1 MFQAQDNKEIKR
13 LHLRIKFLSFC
24 FFLGFLVLSAK
35 ILYLANL
42 SLGSVIS
49 ITESDI
55 HNMKRP
61 NIYDRNGHLVASN
74 IAISSVAIR
83 PNLLRNKEDIVDRLL
98 SAVPSF
104 QREDLEYKIFN
115 DKKFVWLKRG
125 ITPSEQDRIHN
136 LGIPGIQFIDE
147 TKRFYSSANT
157 LSSVIGYV
165 NIDNIGQAG
174 VEKFIDQ
181 QVESGNSWD
190 VYLSADLEVSHAM
203 RDELIKSMNEYSSI
217 AAAGVLMDINNGE
230 VIAAVSLPDF
240 DPQNHADALLP
251 ENMNK
256 VTNSLYEIGSTF
268 KPFTIAMA
276 LDSGLVD
283 LDTEYDARK
292 PIIIGGHTISD
303 FRPQERVLTVSEIF
317 THSSNIGAAKIA
329 LDFGTD
335 YHKAFLKKL
344 GLLDPVSTQIQN
356 LPSSSIPA
364 NWKEINTMTIS
375 YGYGISVTPL
385 HAAVA
390 GATLFNG
397 GRLLQPSFLKV
408 EDESNIIYKQV
419 L

>member
-13 LHLRIKFLSFC
+13 LHLRINFLSFC

-42 SLGSVIS
+42 SQGPVIS

-55 HNMKRP
+55 LNMKRP

-174 VEKFIDQ
+174 VEKFINQ
-181 QVESGNSWD
+181 QLESGNTGD
-190 VYLSADLEVSHAM
+190 VHLSADLEVSHAM
-203 RDELIKSMNEYSSI
+203 RDELLKSMNEYSSI
-217 AAAGVLMDINNGE
+217 AAAGV
-230 VIAAVSLPDF
+230 
-240 DPQNHADALLP
+240 
-251 ENMNK
+251 
-256 VTNSLYEIGSTF
+256 
-268 KPFTIAMA
+268 
-276 LDSGLVD
+276 
-283 LDTEYDARK
+283 
-292 PIIIGGHTISD
+292 
-303 FRPQERVLTVSEIF
+303 
-317 THSSNIGAAKIA
+317 
-329 LDFGTD
+329 
-335 YHKAFLKKL
+335 
-344 GLLDPVSTQIQN
+344 
-356 LPSSSIPA
+356 
-364 NWKEINTMTIS
+364 
-375 YGYGISVTPL
+375 
-385 HAAVA
+385 
-390 GATLFNG
+390 
-397 GRLLQPSFLKV
+397 
-408 EDESNIIYKQV
+408 
-419 L
+419 